1 MGPGIANS
9 TIEMSCHILKYS
21 ENRTQPM
28 LTEPGFGHGP
38 RHLVYF
44 KISFS
49 STDRQISSGAI
60 AQDQEG

>member
-38 RHLVYF
+38 RHLGIF
-44 KISFS
+44 
-49 STDRQISSGAI
+49 
-60 AQDQEG
+60 